1 MLGFFSLFSKE
12 PERISPSIIE
22 ASDDF
27 QKNLKIIKNFQEL
40 IRGMSISPA
49 KVSFSTGCA
58 NLRLHTI
65 PFTLSADINNPELIT
80 ALNRYYNHKYF
91 YPSQAHKY
99 VDSVSELQK
108 YLSDLWAE
116 SDKDLEIIE
125 ELLFRD
131 AYHKSLR
138 QSYPFCNYTIHG
150 FVEDDFGVYQ
160 NDQHN
165 YSPVSGNSIHFS
177 HSSYITPAISP
188 TTSSGRQK
196 TEKNLENDFST
207 YSQLLL
213 KKVNV

>member
-27 QKNLKIIKNFQEL
+27 QKNLKIIKNLQEL

-116 SDKDLEIIE
+116 SDKD
-125 ELLFRD
+125 
-131 AYHKSLR
+131 
-138 QSYPFCNYTIHG
+138 
-150 FVEDDFGVYQ
+150 
-160 NDQHN
+160 
-165 YSPVSGNSIHFS
+165 
-177 HSSYITPAISP
+177 
-188 TTSSGRQK
+188 
-196 TEKNLENDFST
+196 
-207 YSQLLL
+207 
-213 KKVNV
+213 